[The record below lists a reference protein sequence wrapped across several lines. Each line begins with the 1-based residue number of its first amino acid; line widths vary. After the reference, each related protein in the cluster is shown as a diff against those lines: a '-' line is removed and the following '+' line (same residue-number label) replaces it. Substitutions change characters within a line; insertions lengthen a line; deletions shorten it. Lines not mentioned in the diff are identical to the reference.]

1 MTPTFRTG
9 QCTRV
14 LLNGVDL
21 SPILNDSERSGS
33 ADTAETT
40 TYATSSGAC
49 QTDKTYVVGH
59 RDATISFSGL
69 ADASVDMVD
78 RTIEAALG
86 SATEQQYTWGPGG
99 AAVGDY
105 AVLTR
110 GHDTA
115 FTITAPSQDV
125 VAVSAEV
132 QANLSRGGRW
142 LISPAAPTTSTG
154 ALAAQTIGSTTTGIA
169 STNGAV
175 LHFHVVANTTS
186 TGTVKAQHSTD
197 GASWADLAT
206 FAFSSGVSAARS
218 TVAGTIKEKVRG
230 IVTVKGS
237 TYDPRLALAIAVH
250 PKPSTG
256 AP

>member
-1 MTPTFRTG
+1 MAPTFKTG

-21 SPILNDSERSGS
+21 SPILNDSERSGT

-49 QTDKTYVVGH
+49 TTDKTYIVGH

-69 ADASVDMVD
+69 ADASTGEVD
-78 RTIEAALG
+78 RTIEAALQ
-86 SATEQQYTWGPGG
+86 STDQQYTWGPGG
-99 AAVGDY
+99 SAVGDY

-110 GHDTA
+110 GLATE
-115 FTITAPSQDV
+115 FTVTAPASDV
-125 VAVSAEV
+125 VAVSASV

-142 LISPAAPTTSTG
+142 LISPVAATTSTG
-154 ALAAQTIGSTTTGIA
+154 AKATQTIGSTTTGIA

-186 TGTVKAQHSTD
+186 TGTVVAQHSTD

-218 TVAGTIKEKVRG
+218 TVTGTIKEKVRG
-230 IVTVKGS
+230 IVTVKS
-237 TYDPRLALAIAVH
+237 ASAPDPRLALAIAVH